1 MKKILIER
9 MPKAFRKGSSLFIIG
24 MLIIPVLWFLVFYF
38 AVNINS
44 ILMAFKTLV
53 GIDENGQKIFEYS
66 LNNFRQLFM
75 EIDTPD
81 SIIRMALINT
91 LKYFGLNFFII
102 VPLTYFISYFLYK
115 KIYGYKFFRVLFYA
129 PSIISSVAMIILYKN
144 IIGGYG
150 PLYMFFQ
157 NVFGVELPSFLTNPD
172 YATNTILVYCLWT
185 GFGVNIVLY
194 QGALGRVPEEILE
207 AAKID
212 GAAWHTELFSILT
225 PLVWPTLSM
234 SLILAMTG
242 IFTASGPI
250 LLFGTN
256 GAYETYT
263 ISYYIFSQVYDS
275 GVFNYPA
282 AIGIFF
288 TVYSLPIVFGFRYVM
303 NKLDPKVEY

>member
-1 MKKILIER
+1 MKKIQIEK
-9 MPKAFRKGSSLFIIG
+9 MPKTFRKGSSIFIIA
-24 MLIIPVLWFLVFYF
+24 MLIIPVLWFLVFYL
-38 AVNINS
+38 AVNFNS
-44 ILMAFKTLV
+44 ILMAFKTLDR
-53 GIDENGQKIFEYS
+53 IDENGNKIFIAS

-75 EIDTPD
+75 ELDTPN
-81 SIIRMALINT
+81 SVIRSALFNT

-129 PSIISSVAMIILYKN
+129 PSIISGVTMVILYKN

-150 PLYMFFQ
+150 PLYILFQ
-157 NVFGVELPSFLTNPD
+157 NVFGVELPSFLTSPD
-172 YATNTILVYCLWT
+172 YATNTILLYCLWT

-194 QGALGRVPEEILE
+194 QGALGRVPEEIVE

-212 GAAWHTELFSILT
+212 GAAWCTELFTILT
-225 PLVWPTLSM
+225 PLVWPTISM
-234 SLILAMTG
+234 TLVLAMTG
-242 IFTASGPI
+242 IFTTGGPI

-256 GAYETYT
+256 GAYETMT

-282 AIGIFF
+282 AVGIFF
-288 TVYSLPIVFGFRYVM
+288 TIYSLPIVFGFRYVM